1 MFDKLEKIN
10 QRPKPFEFY
19 TAETLWTDEHISK
32 QMLHYHLNEDVDLA
46 SRNRTFV
53 DKSADWIM
61 SHFKV
66 GPGVRVGDFGC
77 GPGLYTTRFAEAGAE
92 VTGVDFSERSIRY
105 AKDTAKEKG
114 LKIDY
119 VLQNYLEF
127 SSDRRFDL
135 ITMIFCDFCPLSPE
149 QRDRLLGI
157 FRDHLADGGAV
168 LMDVL
173 TLNFFETTKE
183 NRSYEYAPEGGFW
196 SPEAYYMFLSTF
208 KYEPEKVILNKHT
221 ILEKSRIREIFN
233 WLQCFSQ
240 DSLAAELEANELPI
254 SETYADVAGSPLK
267 ADSPQMAV
275 VARRES

>member
-19 TAETLWTDEHISK
+19 TAETLWNDEHISK
-32 QMLHYHLNEDVDLA
+32 QMLDYHLNEDVDLA
-46 SRNRTFV
+46 SRNRAFV
-53 DKSADWIM
+53 EKSASWIV
-61 SHFKV
+61 SQFEV
-66 GPGVRVGDFGC
+66 GSGVSICDFGC

-92 VTGVDFSERSIRY
+92 VTGVDFSERSIRH
-105 AKDTAKEKG
+105 AQDTAKEKG

-119 VLQNYLEF
+119 VLENYLEF
-127 SSDRRFDL
+127 SSNRRFDL

-149 QRDRLLGI
+149 QRQRLLAI

-168 LMDVL
+168 FMDVL
-173 TLNFFETTKE
+173 TLNFFESTKE

-221 ILEKSRIREIFN
+221 ILEKSRTREIFN

-240 DSLAAELEANELPI
+240 DSLGAELEANGLRI
-254 SETYADVAGSPLK
+254 SETCADVAGSPLK
-267 ADSPQMAV
+267 SDSPQMAV
-275 VARRES
+275 VAHRKT